1 MAKASEGQTV
11 KVHYTG
17 RLKDGTVFDT
27 SRQSDDPISFKIGDE
42 QVIPGFENAVKGME
56 PGDEKE
62 VTIEPQNA
70 YGERRDDLVFELEGE
85 NVPGEPE
92 VGQQLQLK
100 HPSGQMIP
108 VTITEVNDDTITV
121 DANHALAGKTLV
133 FEIELVEIE
142 GKEGGGSQII
152 TP

>member
-1 MAKASEGQTV
+1 MAKANEGKTV

-27 SRQSDDPISFKIGDE
+27 SREGDQPISFKIGDE
-42 QVIPGFENAVKGME
+42 QVIPGFEEAVKGME

-62 VTIEPQNA
+62 VTLQPDNA
-70 YGERRDDLVFELEGE
+70 YGERREDLIFELEGE
-85 NVPGEPE
+85 NVPGDPQE
-92 VGQQLQLK
+92 GQQLQLK

-108 VTITEVNDDTITV
+108 VTVTKVEDDTITV

-133 FEIELVEIE
+133 FDIELVEIE
-142 GKEGGGSQII
+142 EGAGGDSQII

>member
-1 MAKASEGQTV
+1 MAKAKEGQTV

-27 SRQSDDPISFKIGDE
+27 SREQDQPISFELGAE
-42 QVIPGFENAVKGME
+42 QVIPGFEDAVKGME
-56 PGDEKE
+56 PGDEKS
-62 VTIEPQNA
+62 VTIDPDEG
-70 YGERRDDLVFELEGE
+70 YGERREDLVFELEGE
-85 NVPGEPE
+85 NVPGNPE
-92 VGQQLQLK
+92 EGQQLQLK

-108 VTITEVNDDTITV
+108 VTVVNVDGDQITV

-133 FEIELVEIE
+133 FDIELVDIE
-142 GKEGGGSQII
+142 GGDDGGSQII